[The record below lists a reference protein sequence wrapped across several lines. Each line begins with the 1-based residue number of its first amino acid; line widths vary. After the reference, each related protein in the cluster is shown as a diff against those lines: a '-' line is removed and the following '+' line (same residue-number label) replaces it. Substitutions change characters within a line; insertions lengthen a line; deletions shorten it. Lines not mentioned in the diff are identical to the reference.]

1 MDIVQVALSFAQLV
15 AGVTI
20 GAYVGTKIAQWEMK
34 RSIRR
39 CLENVECVKKW
50 VELLKNLTQ
59 IEEVKR
65 VLEFAKKVEEVIS

>member
-1 MDIVQVALSFAQLV
+1 MDATQIALNFVQLAV
-15 AGVTI
+15 GVTI

-34 RSIRR
+34 RSIKR